1 MKKLFVALLI
11 VSVVSCKVKKNEP
24 EPDYSL
30 EFVGEY
36 YTNTADGNNSTAQ
49 TWVITTPAMNTINI
63 EYTINYTFRNQGKEL
78 KSKDVY
84 TLSNIKVLNPNTF
97 TIDQDAVLNSDGVLK
112 SRRVQG
118 EGVKS
123 LLTNGTEYIGITI
136 KFTDPGSATPITTD
150 FLEFK
155 RK

>member
-11 VSVVSCKVKKNEP
+11 VSIVGCKGKKTEP
-24 EPDYSL
+24 EPDYAL

-36 YTNTADGNNSTAQ
+36 WTSTADGNNSTAQ
-49 TWVITTPAMNTINI
+49 TWVITTPAEKTITI
-63 EYTINYTFRNQGKEL
+63 EYTINYTFRNQGKEI
-78 KSKDVY
+78 KSKDIY
-84 TLSNIKVLNPNTF
+84 TLSNIQVLNPNTF

-112 SRRVQG
+112 TRRVQG

-136 KFTDPGSATPITTD
+136 KFTDPGSTTPIATD